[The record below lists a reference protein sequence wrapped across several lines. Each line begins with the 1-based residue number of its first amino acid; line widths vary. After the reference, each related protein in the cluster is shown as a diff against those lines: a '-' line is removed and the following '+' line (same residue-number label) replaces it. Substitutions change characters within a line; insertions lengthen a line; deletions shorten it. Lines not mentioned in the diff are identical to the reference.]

1 MCIRIRVCF
10 WLHAVLTRVHTEE
23 PGKISL
29 FTIAPQRVSR
39 EVFFFFLSFFFFEQF
54 QLELIVVARTTN
66 ITSVFTVCKATDSGA
81 VRA

>member
-1 MCIRIRVCF
+1 M
-10 WLHAVLTRVHTEE
+10 
-23 PGKISL
+23 
-29 FTIAPQRVSR
+29 QYSR
-39 EVFFFFLSFFFFEQF
+39 EFILRSLGKSRYLQLRHNGSLERFFFFLSFFFFEQF